1 MKHFLVLLFFVVS
14 ITIQANSNSFFAFS
28 MSTTN
33 QQDRLEFSIF
43 PNPLKDQRLFIKSAG
58 DQEKHIEIYNVLG
71 EKKYEIITTNES
83 ILLGELPSGIYI
95 FKLEQ
100 NGMKGLKRLVIP

>member
-1 MKHFLVLLFFVVS
+1 
-14 ITIQANSNSFFAFS
+14 

-43 PNPLKDQRLFIKSAG
+43 QNPLKDQRLFIQSACY
-58 DQEKHIEIYNVLG
+58 QEKHIEIYNVLG

>member
-43 PNPLKDQRLFIKSAG
+43 PNPLKDQRLFIQSAG
-58 DQEKHIEIYNVLG
+58 DQKKHIEIYNVLG